1 MKKSILVRSVLIL
14 VVILI
19 AFFSIWTPGEGL
31 HLDLALDLQGGSMFI
46 LRVDTTEAVAA
57 ETSQYAG
64 YLRSKVQ
71 DEGIANA
78 SVKAI
83 GSKIELRIGT
93 TNPAHRETVEEII
106 NDNFPEFDFAQPSRE
121 SGELVYSLTWK
132 PRRLKEFKEET
143 VKTVENN
150 LRNRIDEIGVQEP
163 NVTTQPE
170 SSEEAGSRIV
180 IQLPGLEDTEWAK
193 EVLRRQAY
201 LEWLP
206 GAGEPGNTEAEVITQ
221 LGGTL
226 PENIEVL
233 PEVIGTDK
241 DGKEIYRYWPLRKEP
256 IVTGGELKYARLGRD
271 DRGGPAVS
279 FYLKANAA
287 SRFWDFTG
295 AHKGERLVIVLDKR
309 VLSAPMIQAQIAD
322 SGIIEGNFT
331 QKEAETLSM
340 LLRSGA
346 LPAKPV
352 FLHENRVGP
361 TLGADAKNKGI
372 LAAIVGL
379 VISIAFLTVY
389 YKLSGLNAVVALL
402 LNMILIL
409 GAMAVMRAKMSL
421 PGIAGLI
428 LSIGMAID
436 ANILIFERIREELDL
451 GKTVRASVMGGFQ
464 KAMVTILDSNITTII
479 SGIFLFNFGTGPI
492 KGFAIVLIVGIIASM
507 FTAIF
512 VSRTIYM
519 ILFKL
524 FPGTEKQEFAKTLI

>member
-14 VVILI
+14 VVIII

-31 HLDLALDLQGGSMFI
+31 HLDLALDLQGGSMFV
-46 LRVDTTEAVAA
+46 LRVDTKEAVAA
-57 ETSQYAG
+57 ETSQYSG
-64 YLRSKVQ
+64 YLRTKIQ
-71 DEGIANA
+71 DEGITNA
-78 SVKAI
+78 AVKAV

-93 TNPAHRETVEEII
+93 GNPAHRETVEDII
-106 NDNFPEFDFAQPSRE
+106 NDNFTEFDFAQPVRE
-121 SGELVYSLTWK
+121 SGELVYTLNWK
-132 PRRLKEFKEET
+132 PRKLKEFKEET

-170 SSEEAGSRIV
+170 SSEEAGARIV

-201 LEWLP
+201 LEWVP
-206 GAGEPGNTEAEVITQ
+206 GAGDPGNSQEDVIKQ
-221 LGGTL
+221 LGGIL
-226 PENIEVL
+226 PEGIEVL
-233 PEVIGTDK
+233 PELVGQDQSGK
-241 DGKEIYRYWPLRKEP
+241 DIFRYWPLRKDP

-287 SRFWDFTG
+287 SRFWDYTG
-295 AHKGERLVIVLDKR
+295 AHKGERLVIVLDKK
-309 VLSAPMIQAQIAD
+309 VISAPNIAAQISD

-331 QKEAETLSM
+331 QKEAETLAM

-361 TLGADAKNKGI
+361 TLGADAKSKGI
-372 LAAIVGL
+372 LAAVLGL
-379 VISIAFLTVY
+379 VIAVVFLTIY
-389 YKLSGLNAVVALL
+389 YKLSGFNAVVALL
-402 LNMILIL
+402 INMVLIL
-409 GAMAVMRAKMSL
+409 GAMGAMKAKMSL

-479 SGIFLFNFGTGPI
+479 SGVFLFNFGTGPI
-492 KGFAIVLIVGIIASM
+492 KGFAIVLIVGIIASL

-524 FPGTEKQEFAKTLI
+524 FPGTEKQEFVKALI

>member
-1 MKKSILVRSVLIL
+1 MRKSILVRSVLIL
-14 VVILI
+14 VVILV

-31 HLDLALDLQGGSMFI
+31 HLDLALDLQGGVMFI
-46 LRVDTTEAVAA
+46 LRVDTKDAVAA

-64 YLRSKVQ
+64 YLRSQVQ
-71 DEGIANA
+71 DEGVANA
-78 SVKAI
+78 SVKPIGDKIEVRI
-83 GSKIELRIGT
+83 GSA
-93 TNPAHRETVEEII
+93 NPAHKETVESLI
-106 NDNFPEFDFAQPSRE
+106 NDHFTEFEYDEPLRD
-121 SGELVYSLTWK
+121 SGDLVYSLNWK
-132 PRRLKEFKEET
+132 PRKLKEFKEET
-143 VKTVENN
+143 VRTVENN

-170 SSEEAGSRIV
+170 SSEEAGARIV
-180 IQLPGLEDTEWAK
+180 IQLPGLEDREWAK

-206 GAGEPGNTEAEVITQ
+206 GAGEPEKSAEDVMRQ

-226 PENIEVL
+226 PENMEIL
-233 PEVIGTDK
+233 PELVGK
-241 DGKEIYRYWPLRKEP
+241 DNSGNDVFRYWPLRKEP

-279 FYLKANAA
+279 FYLKATAA
-287 SRFWDFTG
+287 NRFWDYTG
-295 AHKGERLVIVLDKR
+295 AHKGERLVIVLDKK
-309 VLSAPMIQAQIAD
+309 VISAPVIQAQISD
-322 SGIIEGNFT
+322 SGIIEGQFS

-346 LPAKPV
+346 LPAKPI
-352 FLHENRVGP
+352 FLHENHVGP
-361 TLGADAKNKGI
+361 TLGADAKSKGI
-372 LAAIVGL
+372 MAAILGL
-379 VISIAFLTVY
+379 AVAIAFVTIY
-389 YKLSGLNAVVALL
+389 YKLSGFNAVASLL
-402 LNMILIL
+402 INMVLIL
-409 GAMAVMRAKMSL
+409 GAMAMLKAKMSL

-436 ANILIFERIREELDL
+436 ANILIFERIREELDF

-479 SGIFLFNFGTGPI
+479 SGVFLFNFGTGPI
-492 KGFAIVLIVGIIASM
+492 KGFAIVLIIGIVASL

-524 FPGTEKQEFAKTLI
+524 FPGTEKKEFVKALI

>member
-1 MKKSILVRSVLIL
+1 MRKSILVRSVLIL
-14 VVILI
+14 VVILF
-19 AFFSIWTPGEGL
+19 AFFSIWTPDKGF
-31 HLDLALDLQGGSMFI
+31 HLDLALDLQGGVMFV
-46 LRVDTTEAVAA
+46 LRVDTKEAVAA

-64 YLRSKVQ
+64 YLRNEIQ
-71 DEGIANA
+71 DKGIANA
-78 SVKAI
+78 SVKSN
-83 GSKIELRIGT
+83 GDKIECRIGT
-93 TNPAHRETVEEII
+93 ANPAHRETVEGII
-106 NDNFPEFDFAQPSRE
+106 SDNFTQFEYDTPLRD
-121 SGELVYSLTWK
+121 SGDLVYTLTWK
-132 PRRLKEFKEET
+132 PRQLKQFKEET
-143 VKTVENN
+143 VRTVENN
-150 LRNRIDEIGVQEP
+150 LRNRIDEIGVNEP

-170 SSEEAGSRIV
+170 SSEEAGARIV

-206 GAGEPGNTEAEVITQ
+206 GAGEPAKSQEEIISRF
-221 LGGTL
+221 GGKL
-226 PENIEVL
+226 PEDVDIL
-233 PEVIGTDK
+233 PELVGK
-241 DGKEIYRYWPLRKEP
+241 DESGKEIFRYWPLKKDP

-287 SRFWDFTG
+287 SRFWDYTG
-295 AHKGERLVIVLDKR
+295 KHKGERLVIVLDKK
-309 VLSAPMIQAQIAD
+309 VLSAPNIAAQIAD
-322 SGIIEGNFT
+322 SGIIEGQFT
-331 QKEAETLSM
+331 QKEAETLAM

-346 LPAKPV
+346 LPAKPI

-361 TLGADAKNKGI
+361 TLGADAKEKGI
-372 LAAIVGL
+372 MAAILGL
-379 VISIAFLTVY
+379 VIAIAFVTTY
-389 YKLSGLNAVVALL
+389 YKLSGFNAVASLL
-402 LNMILIL
+402 INMVLIL
-409 GAMAVMRAKMSL
+409 GSMAMLKAKMSL

-479 SGIFLFNFGTGPI
+479 SGVFLFNFGTGPI
-492 KGFAIVLIVGIIASM
+492 KGFAIVLIIGIVASL

-512 VSRTIYM
+512 VSRTLYM

-524 FPGTEKQEFAKTLI
+524 FPGTEKNEFAKKLI